1 MTTTEHTPGPW
12 RQDWHFIVAPDPAGI
27 HPDIYIAEIADEDSE
42 GRIASPEQQA
52 ANGRLIVAAPKLL
65 EALRRAEFLMR
76 RVSDGDHR
84 ALENLLSAADQ
95 ALDAIAVATGEQP
108 SSADPTLIIEVRGG
122 VVQEVS
128 NVPPGWDY
136 EIIDHDN
143 AE

>member
-1 MTTTEHTPGPW
+1 MTTEHTPGPW
-12 RQDWHFIVAPDPAGI
+12 QQSLQFIVAPDPDGI
-27 HPDIYIAEIADEDSE
+27 HPDIYIAEIAIEDGE

-52 ANGRLIVAAPKLL
+52 ANGRLIVAAPKILA
-65 EALRRAEFLMR
+65 ALRRAEFLMR

-95 ALDAIAVATGEQP
+95 ARAAIAEATGELP
-108 SSADPTLIIEVRGG
+108 SSGDRTVTIEVRGG

-136 EIIDHDN
+136 EIIDYDN